1 MGSFLQQERKRLGIT
16 ASEVQKC
23 IDVGR
28 STYTR
33 WESGNPIP
41 SDKLNELSKLGFD
54 INFVVTGIRSS
65 IDENALAD
73 CVEIL
78 EEVISETKRHFS
90 AVQKAKI
97 IAVLYE
103 EYTEDAQSITP
114 EKIQRHLRLVS

>member
-1 MGSFLQQERKRLGIT
+1 M
-16 ASEVQKC
+16 
-23 IDVGR
+23 GR

-41 SDKLNELSKLGFD
+41 SDKLKELSKLGFD